1 MDLSDGLNGFDLVF
15 LGNLELNLSDF
26 SLVFTDNIDP
36 SVDLLLVTGADLLFD
51 DDLASLLAN
60 SNSVFELDDLDLS
73 SGDLDNDLS
82 FFFFLSS
89 FLDVGLPFGDLS
101 LGAAAW
107 SLDLVDSDGD
117 DLASLVA
124 SDDSACQDINLVI
137 KLDLLNLLD
146 VKLLLFSGFVASALL
161 VVDDNDLLAGEL
173 ANLDYFLYL
182 ISLSLNL
189 VDSIVSDDSQLD
201 LVLID
206 DNLPLLDFVLSASA
220 WLVFDDDDL
229 AGY

>member
-1 MDLSDGLNGFDLVF
+1 MDLSDGLNGLDLVF
-15 LGNLELNLSDF
+15 LGNLELNLGDF

-51 DDLASLLAN
+51 DDLASLLAD
-60 SNSVFELDDLDLS
+60 SNSVLELDDLDLS
-73 SGDLDNDLS
+73 SSDLDNDLS

-89 FLDVGLPFGDLS
+89 FLEVGLPFGDLC

-124 SDDSACQDINLVI
+124 SDDSACQDINLVV

-189 VDSIVSDDSQLD
+189 VDSFDSNDSLLV

-206 DNLPLLDFVLSASA
+206 DSLPLLDSVLSASA

>member
-1 MDLSDGLNGFDLVF
+1 MDLSDGLNGLELVF
-15 LGNLELNLSDF
+15 LGNFELNLSDF

-36 SVDLLLVTGADLLFD
+36 SVDLLLVTGADLLLD
-51 DDLASLLAN
+51 DDLASLLADF
-60 SNSVFELDDLDLS
+60 NSVFELDDLDLS

-82 FFFFLSS
+82 FFFFLLS
-89 FLDVGLPFGDLS
+89 FLEVGLPFGDLC

-107 SLDLVDSDGD
+107 FLDLVDGDGD
-117 DLASLVA
+117 DLSSLVA
-124 SDDSACQDINLVI
+124 SDDSACQDINLVV
-137 KLDLLNLLD
+137 KLNLLNLLD
-146 VKLLLFSGFVASALL
+146 VKLLLLSGFVAFALL

-182 ISLSLNL
+182 FSLSLNL
-189 VDSIVSDDSQLD
+189 VDSFVSDDSQLD

-206 DNLPLLDFVLSASA
+206 DSLPLLDFVLSASA